1 MPPRSLVA
9 VHPRHILTP
18 RFHVVPISI
27 CFVSLKYILW
37 ELFSRSVFSLSLSL
51 PVLSLVHSLAIISP
65 YSSYCACGHSPWVFA
80 LPGLIILLPVITFL
94 SAATHVSR
102 LPCCS
107 VTLLC
112 SRLAPLANPKHLLTM
127 SHPRF
132 PLALFSICSPLFIFL
147 LSPAY
152 TQIYPLTLS
161 SAPLDQGGAAAH
173 WCGPHYV

>member
-1 MPPRSLVA
+1 MPPLSLVA
-9 VHPRHILTP
+9 VHPRHAFAP
-18 RFHVVPISI
+18 RLHRRSKV
-27 CFVSLKYILW
+27 CFVSSLLNTFRGSSFLFCPLSLSIFTSS
-37 ELFSRSVFSLSLSL
+37 FSRSLTRYHFSLLLLLCLWSFSLGL
-51 PVLSLVHSLAIISP
+51 RPTRVDHLAS
-65 YSSYCACGHSPWVFA
+65 
-80 LPGLIILLPVITFL
+80 VITFL

-152 TQIYPLTLS
+152 TQIYPLTPP
-161 SAPLDQGGAAAH
+161 PLLEM
-173 WCGPHYV
+173 